1 MSEVF
6 IRNSSGDIQGS
17 ANVGKIFIEDGKIY
31 KIVQNGEASTAIAAG
46 DVLVYESAA
55 DDTVNISSAA
65 GQKQVAGVAVEAI
78 AAGEFGRML
87 IFGYATGVK
96 VDGGTTDV
104 GQYAVLGTGGAAGY
118 AYTTSTQG
126 AALGICMDT
135 VTAKTTTGTKVF
147 VKTLGL

>member
-1 MSEVF
+1 MSEPI
-6 IRNSSGDIQGS
+6 IRNASGDIQGS
-17 ANVGKIFIEDGKIY
+17 TLLGEIFIEDGKIY
-31 KIVQNGEASTAIAAG
+31 KIVENGEASTAIAAG

-55 DDTVNISSAA
+55 DNTVNISSAA
-65 GQKQVAGVAVEAI
+65 SQKNVAGIAVDAI
-78 AAGEFGRML
+78 AAGAYGRML
-87 IFGYATGVK
+87 IFGYMTGVK

-104 GQYAVLGTGGAAGY
+104 GKYAVLGSGGAAGY
-118 AYTTSTQG
+118 AYVTSTQG